1 MEMRSVTE
9 RIEQKK
15 GRLFLVEP
23 TFVLKVGHVSQC
35 TYLFAKQAKEL
46 NFDVFIIVP
55 ENAPFGTSVEKDF
68 ELLRVL
74 PNTYDSFLIEGLK
87 YRYKLRILV
96 LILSIILGKKL
107 RRKMIF
113 LFDRLN
119 WFIEYR
125 LKSKKVWSAVNSEY
139 SFTEKDRFVFPNADF
154 VTTKS
159 LLKYLRR
166 NLSDN
171 LPSVGLRFINVMEN
185 NGIPKFQNSNSLF
198 RFLQRTKSKGF
209 KIDVTAETDS
219 YRAYIGQFVTGV
231 SICEYPQNSQISK
244 KQRKEAESRL
254 LTLGSLGSAR
264 PDKGF
269 GALGGLIPR
278 LLAFKDKEI
287 EILVQEATQSWGYE
301 YETTLTSL
309 RNYSQI
315 TFLPGYLTH
324 EEMNDSIKKC
334 DVLLMPYDVDIY
346 QFRGSAMLFE
356 AADLGIPMI
365 VPSKTGLGEVVRK
378 YGLGATFNDEADVL
392 LALKVLLQIDSK
404 TLKNRFSSYNL
415 QRQKNFEKLILG

>member
-1 MEMRSVTE
+1 MTKKP
-9 RIEQKK
+9 EQ
-15 GRLFLVEP
+15 GNRRLFLVEP

-46 NFDVFIIVP
+46 NFDVVVIVP
-55 ENAPFGTSVEKDF
+55 ENAPFGTPIEKDF
-68 ELLRVL
+68 ELLRIL

-87 YRYKLRILV
+87 YRYNLRILV
-96 LILSIILGKKL
+96 LIFSIILGKKL

-119 WFIEYR
+119 WYIEYR
-125 LKSKKVWSAVNSEY
+125 LKVRKLWPKVNSEY
-139 SFTEKDRFVFPNADF
+139 LFTEKDRLVFPNADHL
-154 VTTKS
+154 TTKS
-159 LLKYLRR
+159 LLKYLRS
-166 NLSDN
+166 NLSEN
-171 LPSVGLRFINVMEN
+171 VPSVGLRFINVMEN
-185 NGIPKFQNSNSLF
+185 NGIPKLQNSNSLF
-198 RFLQRTKSKGF
+198 RFLQRSKSKGL
-209 KIDVTAETDS
+209 KIDVTAETDG
-219 YRAYIGQFVTGV
+219 YRAYIGQFITGV
-231 SICEYPQNSQISK
+231 SICEYPQNMEISK
-244 KQRKEAESRL
+244 KRIALTESRH

-301 YETTLTSL
+301 YESTLTSL

-315 TFLPGYLTH
+315 KFLPGYLTH
-324 EEMNDSIKKC
+324 EEMNYSIKQC
-334 DVLLMPYDVDIY
+334 DVLLMPYDINIY
-346 QFRGSAMLFE
+346 EFRGSAMLFE

-378 YGLGATFNDEADVL
+378 FGLGATFNGEEDVL
-392 LALKVLLQIDSK
+392 MALKVLLQIDAK
-404 TLKNRFSSYNL
+404 TLKNRFDSYNL
-415 QRQKNFEKLILG
+415 QRQKNFDKLILG

>member
-1 MEMRSVTE
+1 M
-9 RIEQKK
+9 IKKPEQGKR
-15 GRLFLVEP
+15 RLFLVEP

-46 NFDVFIIVP
+46 NFDVVIIVP
-55 ENAPFGTSVEKDF
+55 ENAPFGTPIEKDF

-74 PNTYDSFLIEGLK
+74 PNTYDSFLIEGLN
-87 YRYKLRILV
+87 YRYNLRILV
-96 LILSIILGKKL
+96 LIFSVILGKRL

-119 WFIEYR
+119 WYIEYR
-125 LKSKKVWSAVNSEY
+125 LKSKKVWSAVNSKY
-139 SFTEKDRFVFPNADF
+139 SFTEKDRFIFPNADHL
-154 VTTKS
+154 TTKS
-159 LLKYLRR
+159 LLKYLRY
-166 NLSDN
+166 NSSKD

-185 NGIPKFQNSNSLF
+185 NGIPKLQNSGSLF
-198 RFLQRTKSKGF
+198 RFLQRSKSRGF
-209 KIDVTAETDS
+209 KIDVTAETDG

-231 SICEYPQNSQISK
+231 SICEYPQNLEISK
-244 KQRKEAESRL
+244 KQRNQTESRL

-269 GALGGLIPR
+269 GALDGLIPR

-287 EILVQEATQSWGYE
+287 EILIQEATQSWGYE

-315 TFLPGYLTH
+315 KFLPGYLTQ

-334 DVLLMPYDVDIY
+334 DVLLMPYDVDTY

-356 AADLGIPMI
+356 AADLEIPMI

-392 LALKVLLQIDSK
+392 IALKVLLQIDSK

-415 QRQKNFEKLILG
+415 QRQKNFDKLILG

>member
-1 MEMRSVTE
+1 MMKKP
-9 RIEQKK
+9 EQGKR
-15 GRLFLVEP
+15 RLFLVEP

-35 TYLFAKQAKEL
+35 TYLFAKQAREL
-46 NFDVFIIVP
+46 NFDVLIIVP
-55 ENAPFGTSVEKDF
+55 ENAPFGTPVEKDF
-68 ELLRVL
+68 ELLRIL

-87 YRYKLRILV
+87 YRYNLRILV
-96 LILSIILGKKL
+96 LIFSVILGKRL

-119 WFIEYR
+119 WYIEYR
-125 LKSKKVWSAVNSEY
+125 LKSKKVWSAVNSKY
-139 SFTEKDRFVFPNADF
+139 SFTEKDRVIFPNADHL
-154 VTTKS
+154 TIKS
-159 LLKYLRR
+159 LLKYLR
-166 NLSDN
+166 NNSSEN

-185 NGIPKFQNSNSLF
+185 NGIPRLQNSSSLF
-198 RFLQRTKSKGF
+198 SFLQRYKSKGF
-209 KIDVTAETDS
+209 KIDVTAETDG

-231 SICEYPQNSQISK
+231 SICEYPQNSEISK
-244 KQRKEAESRL
+244 KQSNQTESRL

-269 GALGGLIPR
+269 DALAGLIPR
-278 LLAFKDKEI
+278 LLAFRDKEI

-315 TFLPGYLTH
+315 KFLPGYLTH

-346 QFRGSAMLFE
+346 EFRGSAMLFE
-356 AADLGIPMI
+356 AADLEIPMI